1 VNEQIR
7 ITPVRVVT
15 QGGQMLAAMPTTEA
29 LEMARQSNL
38 DLVEVAP
45 DERPPV
51 CRIMDYGKFKYEQN
65 KKKKDAHRPKQVQI
79 KEIRLH
85 PKTDVHD
92 VDFKIKQAR
101 GFLEEGDKVK
111 VNVMFKGREM
121 AHVDRVREMV
131 AGIIAKME
139 DIAKVEKPP
148 SMEGRSMT
156 AILTKR

>member
-1 VNEQIR
+1 
-7 ITPVRVVT
+7 
-15 QGGQMLAAMPTTEA
+15 MLGAIPTIEA
-29 LEMARQSNL
+29 IEIARQADM

-65 KKKKDAHRPKQVQI
+65 KKKKDTHRPKQIQI

-92 VDFKIKQAR
+92 IDFKVKQAR
-101 GFLEEGDKVK
+101 GFLEEGDNVK

-131 AGIIAKME
+131 NGIITSLE
-139 DIAKVEKPP
+139 DIAKVERFPI
-148 SMEGRSMT
+148 MEGRSMT
-156 AILTKR
+156 AILTKK

>member
-1 VNEQIR
+1 
-7 ITPVRVVT
+7 
-15 QGGQMLAAMPTTEA
+15 MLGAMPTTEA
-29 LEMARQSNL
+29 LELARQADL
-38 DLVEVAP
+38 DLVEVASE
-45 DERPPV
+45 ERPPV

-65 KKKKDAHRPKQVQI
+65 KKKKDAVRPKQIQL

-85 PKTDVHD
+85 PKTDSHD
-92 VDFKIKQAR
+92 IDFKVKQAR
-101 GFLEEGDKVK
+101 GFLAEGDKVK

-131 AGIIAKME
+131 AAIIVSME
-139 DIAKVEKPP
+139 DIAKVEKSP

>member
-1 VNEQIR
+1 
-7 ITPVRVVT
+7 
-15 QGGQMLAAMPTTEA
+15 MPTTEA
-29 LEMARQSNL
+29 LELARQADL
-38 DLVEVAP
+38 DLVEVASE
-45 DERPPV
+45 ERPPV

-65 KKKKDAHRPKQVQI
+65 KKKKDAVRPKQIQL

-85 PKTDVHD
+85 PKTDSHD
-92 VDFKIKQAR
+92 IDFKVKQAR
-101 GFLEEGDKVK
+101 GFLAEGDKVK

-131 AGIIAKME
+131 AAIIVSME
-139 DIAKVEKPP
+139 DIAKVEKSP